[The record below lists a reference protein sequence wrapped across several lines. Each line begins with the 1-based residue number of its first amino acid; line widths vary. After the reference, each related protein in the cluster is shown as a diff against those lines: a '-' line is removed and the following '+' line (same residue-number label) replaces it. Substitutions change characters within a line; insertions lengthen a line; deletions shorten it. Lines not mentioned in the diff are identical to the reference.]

1 MNKLQNLVLLV
12 FNEDQKNILTELIKS
27 KKKLKYYDTLALL
40 EDKIKNKK
48 EITDKKEM
56 AEVRSEI
63 N

>member
-12 FNEDQKNILTELIKS
+12 FNEDQKNILTEQKKK

-48 EITDKKEM
+48 EITDK
-56 AEVRSEI
+56 
-63 N
+63 NNG